1 MSTFTL
7 SFHTIFVQD
16 DGEEGEISVVI
27 KEETLK
33 NNQERVDD
41 VNSKMEETG
50 EIYTLIIQYHRN
62 NQDYEGWNIH
72 TWSTGVSDGDYEFTS
87 QDDFGKI
94 VTFAIKE

>member
-1 MSTFTL
+1 MLISTFTL

-41 VNSKMEETG
+41 ANSEIDEMG
-50 EIYTLIIQYHRN
+50 EIYTLTI
-62 NQDYEGWNIH
+62 
-72 TWSTGVSDGDYEFTS
+72 
-87 QDDFGKI
+87 
-94 VTFAIKE
+94 